1 MRTLTSASRAQH
13 GAWPRADAARVCG
26 AGKEGGRRECMTGVQ
41 GVLSPFALTVRRG
54 VRCLGRHPD
63 ALSAVLR
70 RRIRAP
76 KSRTGSSPL
85 ALGCGFGWRAW
96 ASELGPALGT
106 LERRAAPAGTPPAFS
121 ADLRLSAHR
130 RSPLLPRL
138 AAHGAAFSPV
148 RRGRPGPLHVPR
160 PCPPP
165 RTPPSLTWAGAV
177 LPVCGRNSPP
187 RGVSCLPL
195 P

>member
-1 MRTLTSASRAQH
+1 
-13 GAWPRADAARVCG
+13 
-26 AGKEGGRRECMTGVQ
+26 MTGVQ

-76 KSRTGSSPL
+76 ESRTGSSPL
-85 ALGCGFGWRAW
+85 ALGCGFRWRAW

-138 AAHGAAFSPV
+138 AAHELLSLLCGVGV
-148 RRGRPGPLHVPR
+148 RAPCVCPGRARHPARL
-160 PCPPP
+160 PP
-165 RTPPSLTWAGAV
+165 
-177 LPVCGRNSPP
+177 
-187 RGVSCLPL
+187 
-195 P
+195 